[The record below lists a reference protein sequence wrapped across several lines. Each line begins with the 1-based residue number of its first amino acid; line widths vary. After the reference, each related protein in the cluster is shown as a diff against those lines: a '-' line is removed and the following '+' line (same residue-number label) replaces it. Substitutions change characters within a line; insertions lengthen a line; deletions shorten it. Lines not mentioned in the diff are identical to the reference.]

1 MGKLKIVIAT
11 ALLLTLAS
19 CTPNNVVLV
28 QSLNQTEAN
37 DLVVRLSGE
46 KIAAIKQVEKDGSY
60 TLLVEK
66 NSQLAAL
73 RLLSSMGAPRDKY
86 TSLGEVFKKDGLIS
100 SPLEEYARYTYALDQ
115 DLQQTI
121 SLIDGVLA
129 VRVHVSIP
137 APSDNLWSSERTKPS
152 AAVFIK
158 YKLGYRIDLLT
169 NRIKLLVSK
178 AVPGLTPDM
187 VEILP
192 LQRRD

>member
-11 ALLLTLAS
+11 ALLAILTS
-19 CTPNNVVLV
+19 CTPNNVVIV
-28 QSLNQTEAN
+28 QGLSQTEAN
-37 DLVVRLSGE
+37 DLFIRLSNE
-46 KIAAIKQVEKDGSY
+46 KITAAKQADKDGTFSI
-60 TLLVEK
+60 LVEK
-66 NSQLAAL
+66 NSQLSAL
-73 RLLSSMGAPRDKY
+73 RVLSSVGAPRDKY
-86 TSLGEVFKKDGLIS
+86 TSLGDVFKKDGLIS

-137 APSDNLWSSERTKPS
+137 APSDNLWSSEHTKPS